1 MKDEIGYKIISL
13 LENIFNELKEGRKL
27 SEQSMK
33 DGEVKGAK
41 MEGEF
46 KGLVG
51 SIFTSMNQ
59 QKPGI
64 ETRKNEAI
72 INGK

>member
-1 MKDEIGYKIISL
+1 MKDEMGYKIVSL
-13 LENIFNELKEGRKL
+13 LEGILNELKEGRKL
-27 SEQSMK
+27 SEQNIK
-33 DGEVKGAK
+33 DGEIKGAK

-51 SIFTSMNQ
+51 SIFSSMNQ
-59 QKPGI
+59 KKPII